1 MAEIYDFTKIR
12 LDKMTPWERIVEI
25 DRQTKRVVTD
35 ISQLGVEVR
44 NTKVVPPK
52 PKRSWV
58 KPLLITAAVVGLVVW
73 LGNKN

>member
-35 ISQLGVEVR
+35 ISRLGVEVR
-44 NTKVVPPK
+44 NTKVVP

-58 KPLLITAAVVGLVVW
+58 KPLLITAAVVGVVVW